1 LRHGGHVRRK
11 KNFLNFR
18 TQAKTNQK
26 GK

>member
-1 LRHGGHVRRK
+1 LRHGGHE